1 MILVTEATK
10 KLNYVPARHGISR
23 YYSPRM
29 IIHKTGLNYKKHC
42 EFTTGSYV
50 QANHDDKNKKNTNA
64 PRTLDGIYLRYNTA
78 HQGGHEIL
86 HLPTYK
92 IISRSF
98 CTKIPMTK
106 QVIDHVDA
114 IGNKQGM
121 PSGLKIDNRYNTTL
135 YDSDWI
141 AGVDYED
148 TNKNNDESDTESDE
162 LDDDIE
168 YDEYEYDEYDDDEY
182 CIERQ
187 HKLYEAR
194 KERKVEFRKKNKTFE
209 D

>member
-1 MILVTEATK
+1 
-10 KLNYVPARHGISR
+10 
-23 YYSPRM
+23 
-29 IIHKTGLNYKKHC
+29 
-42 EFTTGSYV
+42 
-50 QANHDDKNKKNTNA
+50 
-64 PRTLDGIYLRYNTA
+64 
-78 HQGGHEIL
+78 
-86 HLPTYK
+86 
-92 IISRSF
+92 
-98 CTKIPMTK
+98 MTK

-168 YDEYEYDEYDDDEY
+168 DDEYDDDEYDDDEY